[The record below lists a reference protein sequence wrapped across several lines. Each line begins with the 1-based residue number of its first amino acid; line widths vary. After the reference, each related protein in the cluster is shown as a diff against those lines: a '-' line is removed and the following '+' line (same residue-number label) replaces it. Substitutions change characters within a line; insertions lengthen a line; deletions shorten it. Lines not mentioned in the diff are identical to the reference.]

1 MQVEVV
7 LLVLSLLF
15 FASIFTD
22 KIGYKFGVPAL
33 LLFLGVGMLFGPDGI
48 GVIFNDDGVGYM
60 LQTETAEAISTIALC
75 IILFSGG
82 MDTRLTDIKPVMA
95 PGVTLAT
102 IGVLLTALITGV
114 IMFYMYDWVGATI
127 PLSLALLMA
136 ATMSSTDS
144 ASVFS
149 ILRTSGVGLKH
160 NLRPLLELESGAN
173 DPMAYVLT
181 TTLIGVVTAGAAV
194 SGLEIVQTI
203 VIQLVMGTVIG
214 FFFGRGLVELMRR
227 VRLSNESLYPIMVLT
242 ACIFIFS
249 VTYFMK
255 GNTYLAVYVG
265 GLIIGNSKFTRK
277 HQTKSF
283 FDGLTW
289 LSQLVM
295 FLMLGLMVRPHELLS
310 WHILLAGLI
319 VSIVMVFIS
328 RPLSVWL
335 CMIPFKQYTR
345 NDKAFLSWV
354 GLKGAVP
361 IVFAIM
367 CKAEGVPHADVLF
380 NIIFLCTLVSLLV
393 QGTSL
398 SAMARKLNI
407 ATEPV
412 KLRKLEHFDLELPEE
427 IQSSATEIE
436 VTEDVIAKGNH
447 LREITIPQH
456 TLVIMVRRGEDF
468 FVPTGQSELQVGDQL
483 LVLTDNDVEMA
494 NQYKAAEEEQQNN
507 LWNIQLI
514 SNTRSFVVRVWE
526 HIRDNKPMPYRSRRK
541 SMAHD
546 KDEQQHVQQDHLQEQ
561 TLQDPK
567 IIITEEE

>member
-1 MQVEVV
+1 MHVELV

-33 LLFLGVGMLFGPDGI
+33 LLFLAVGMLFGPDGI
-48 GVIFNDDGVGYM
+48 GALFNDDGVGYM
-60 LQTETAEAISTIALC
+60 IKTETAEALSTIALC

-82 MDTRLTDIKPVMA
+82 MDTRLTDIRPVLA

-102 IGVLLTALITGV
+102 AGVLITAMVTGF
-114 IMFYMYDWVGATI
+114 ILFYIFGLLQAFHAVS
-127 PLSLALLMA
+127 LSMALLIA

-149 ILRTSGVGLKH
+149 ILRTNGIGLKH

-181 TTLIGVVTAGAAV
+181 TTLIGVVIASTQTPV
-194 SGLEIVQTI
+194 TGLEIVQTI

-214 FFFGRGLVELMRR
+214 FFFGKGLVELMRR
-227 VRLSNESLYPIMVLT
+227 VKLSNESLYPIMVLA

-255 GNTYLAVYVG
+255 GNPYLAVYVG

-295 FLMLGLMVRPHELLS
+295 FLMLGLMVRPHELLN
-310 WHILLAGLI
+310 WRVLFAGLI
-319 VSIVMVFIS
+319 ISIVMAFIS
-328 RPLSVWL
+328 RPLAVYL
-335 CMIPFKQYTR
+335 CMLPFKKFVHK
-345 NDKAFLSWV
+345 DKLFLSWV

-361 IVFAIM
+361 IIFAIM
-367 CKAEGVPHADVLF
+367 CKAEGVPHADLLF
-380 NIIFLCTLVSLLV
+380 NIIFLCTIVSLLT

-398 SAMARKLNI
+398 SSMAKRLQV

-412 KLRKLEHFDLELPEE
+412 KLKKLVHFDIELPEE

-436 VTEDVIAKGNH
+436 VTEQMIEKGTH
-447 LREITIPQH
+447 LREIGLPPQ

-468 FVPTGQSELQVGDQL
+468 FVPTGQSELMQGDQL

-494 NQYKAAEEEQQNN
+494 NRYKEEEQAEEQRFPTRE
-507 LWNIQLI
+507 LVA
-514 SNTRSFVVRVWE
+514 NTREYIMRVWKKIKE
-526 HIRDNKPMPYRSRRK
+526 NK
-541 SMAHD
+541 
-546 KDEQQHVQQDHLQEQ
+546 
-561 TLQDPK
+561 
-567 IIITEEE
+567 

>member
-1 MQVEVV
+1 MQVELV

-33 LLFLGVGMLFGPDGI
+33 LLFLVVGMLFGADGI
-48 GVIFNDDGVGYM
+48 GALFNEDGVGYM
-60 LQTETAEAISTIALC
+60 LKTETAEALSTIALC

-82 MDTRLTDIKPVMA
+82 MDTKLTDIRPVVA

-102 IGVLLTALITGV
+102 LGVMLTAAITG
-114 IMFYMYDWVGATI
+114 IILFYIFGWLNSYEAV
-127 PLSLALLMA
+127 PLSMALLMA

-149 ILRTSGVGLKH
+149 ILRTNGIGLKH

-181 TTLIGVVTAGAAV
+181 TTLIGVVTTKATV

-214 FFFGRGLVELMRR
+214 FFFGKGLVELMRR
-227 VRLSNESLYPIMVLT
+227 TKLSNESLYPIMVLT

-249 VTYFMK
+249 VTYYMK
-255 GNTYLAVYVG
+255 GNPYLAVYVG

-289 LSQLVM
+289 LAQLVM
-295 FLMLGLMVRPHELLS
+295 FLMLGLMVRPHELLN
-310 WHILLAGLI
+310 WHVLFAGLI
-319 VSIVMVFIS
+319 ISVVMVCIS
-328 RPLSVWL
+328 RPIAVFL
-335 CMIPFKQYTR
+335 CMLPFKKFV
-345 NDKAFLSWV
+345 NKDKLFLSWV

-361 IVFAIM
+361 IIFAVM
-367 CKAEGVPHADVLF
+367 CKAEGVPHADLLF
-380 NIIFLCTLVSLLV
+380 NIIFLCTLVSLLT

-398 SAMARKLNI
+398 SSMAKRLQV

-412 KLRKLEHFDLELPEE
+412 KLKKLIHFDIELPEE

-436 VTEDVIAKGNH
+436 VTWDMIADGNH
-447 LREITIPQH
+447 LREISLPPQ

-468 FVPTGQSELQVGDQL
+468 FVPTGQSELKEGDQL
-483 LVLTDNDVEMA
+483 LVLTDNDVELA
-494 NQYKAAEEEQQNN
+494 NRYKEEEQAEEQRFPTR
-507 LWNIQLI
+507 QLVEH
-514 SNTRSFVVRVWE
+514 TREYVMRVWKKIKE
-526 HIRDNKPMPYRSRRK
+526 NKK
-541 SMAHD
+541 
-546 KDEQQHVQQDHLQEQ
+546 
-561 TLQDPK
+561 
-567 IIITEEE
+567 

>member
-1 MQVEVV
+1 MQVELV

-33 LLFLGVGMLFGPDGI
+33 LLFLAVGMLFGPDGI
-48 GVIFNDDGVGYM
+48 GALFNEDGVGYM
-60 LQTETAEAISTIALC
+60 LKTETAEALSTIALC

-82 MDTRLTDIKPVMA
+82 MDTKLTDIRPVVA

-102 IGVLLTALITGV
+102 VGVMLTAAITGFILFHIFGWLNSYKAV
-114 IMFYMYDWVGATI
+114 
-127 PLSLALLMA
+127 PLSMALLMA

-149 ILRTSGVGLKH
+149 ILRTNGIGLKH

-181 TTLIGVVTAGAAV
+181 TTLIGVVTTKTTV

-214 FFFGRGLVELMRR
+214 FFFGKGLVELMRR
-227 VRLSNESLYPIMVLT
+227 TKLSNESLYPIMVLT

-249 VTYFMK
+249 VTYYMK
-255 GNTYLAVYVG
+255 GNPYLAVYVG

-289 LSQLVM
+289 LAQLVM
-295 FLMLGLMVRPHELLS
+295 FLMLGLMVRPHELLN
-310 WHILLAGLI
+310 WHVLFAGLI
-319 VSIVMVFIS
+319 ISIVMVCIS
-328 RPLSVWL
+328 RPIAVFL
-335 CMIPFKQYTR
+335 CMIPFKKYV
-345 NDKAFLSWV
+345 NKDKLFLSWV

-361 IVFAIM
+361 IIFAVM
-367 CKAEGVPHADVLF
+367 CKAEGVPHADLLF
-380 NIIFLCTLVSLLV
+380 NIIFLCTLVSLLT

-398 SAMARKLNI
+398 SSMAKKLQV

-412 KLRKLEHFDLELPEE
+412 KLKKLVHFDIELPEE

-436 VTEDVIAKGNH
+436 VTWDMIAAGNH
-447 LREITIPQH
+447 LREISLPPQ

-468 FVPTGQSELQVGDQL
+468 FVPTGQSELQEGDQL
-483 LVLTDNDVEMA
+483 LVLTDNDVELA
-494 NQYKAAEEEQQNN
+494 NRYKEEEQAEEQRFPTR
-507 LWNIQLI
+507 QLVAH
-514 SNTRSFVVRVWE
+514 TREYVMRVWKKIKE
-526 HIRDNKPMPYRSRRK
+526 NKK
-541 SMAHD
+541 
-546 KDEQQHVQQDHLQEQ
+546 
-561 TLQDPK
+561 
-567 IIITEEE
+567 

>member
-1 MQVEVV
+1 MQVELV

-33 LLFLGVGMLFGPDGI
+33 LLFLAVGMLFGPDGI
-48 GVIFNDDGVGYM
+48 GSIFNEDGVGYM
-60 LQTETAEAISTIALC
+60 IKTESAEAISTIALC

-82 MDTRLTDIKPVMA
+82 MDTKLTDIRPVMA
-95 PGVTLAT
+95 QGVTLAT
-102 IGVLLTALITGV
+102 LGVLLTAVITGV
-114 IMFYMYDWVGATI
+114 IMYYVYGWFGAAI

-181 TTLIGVVTAGAAV
+181 TTLIGVVTAGTAV

-295 FLMLGLMVRPHELLS
+295 FLMLGLMVHPSELFSLDV
-310 WHILLAGLI
+310 LLAGLI
-319 VSIVMVFIS
+319 ISVVMVFIS
-328 RPLSVWL
+328 RPLAVWL
-335 CMIPFKQYTR
+335 CMLPFKQFSR
-345 NDKAFLSWV
+345 NDKLFLSWV

-361 IVFAIM
+361 IVFAVM
-367 CKAEGVPHADVLF
+367 CKAEGVPNADVLF

-398 SAMARKLNI
+398 SSMARKLSL
-407 ATEPV
+407 ATDPV
-412 KLRKLEHFDLELPEE
+412 KLRKLVHFDIELPEE

-436 VTEDVIAKGNH
+436 VTDEVIAKGNH

-468 FVPTGQSELQVGDQL
+468 FVPTGQSELQIGDQL

-494 NQYKAAEEEQQNN
+494 NQYKAAEEQEARN
-507 LWNIQLI
+507 LWDLQLI

-526 HIRDNKPMPYRSRRK
+526 RIRDNKPMPYVTRRK
-541 SMAHD
+541 AHSH
-546 KDEQQHVQQDHLQEQ
+546 KPDEPQQSQYEAEQ
-561 TLQDPK
+561 TLQNPK
-567 IIITEEE
+567 IVISEEE